1 MKFRPGTILTLISLT
16 ITLFLIG
23 FYLILATHLNKLED
37 LVNEKTPFVLELKD
51 SLVQQDILVLEQLL
65 QSRPYLI
72 ASSYEY
78 IPKEKGLKLLEK
90 EFGQQI
96 LSDTTN
102 NPLNDVIRFNLQS
115 DFITSGKVNGL
126 IGELLKMPQ
135 VRYAYFEEQQVSSL
149 KSNLKNLNL
158 ILLISGLIF
167 IGISIVLIYN
177 NLKLILRSDRQ
188 MLKTM
193 ELVGASP
200 GFIKLPY
207 IKKSIQIGLLAG
219 SINFVVYIVLFIYL
233 NWQMDIF
240 AQFFDLSITIF
251 ILIFLIF
258 AGLFFPLVFSNVLIN
273 RYIKMSE
280 SKRFL

>member
-1 MKFRPGTILTLISLT
+1 MTLISLT